1 MKHTMTV
8 LVVIAASGLH
18 ALSEGFA
25 YLDFNGPTR
34 LVFQADAVPTNGI
47 CRLTPAAQGKVGG
60 VWYGEQMDISEGFQS
75 TFQFQITDRA
85 VYGADGLA
93 FVLQVNR
100 TPSLGKPGWQ
110 MGFGGISNSVI
121 VKFDNYHWKDKVYQ
135 RYDEI
140 AVSTCGESGECDPD
154 TNAVASVTRDG
165 LFSDGK
171 IHTARV
177 EYADGQMSVFLDDF
191 RQPLLRTPLR
201 LPPAF
206 NLSGGTAWVG
216 FTAATGGDFQN
227 HDVLSWT
234 FVGGHPANEQ
244 MTRATRVNGAPEVPA
259 QRLLQLVPQDSQAS
273 SAQPAPIATHQ
284 RGPILLAFPQ
294 TGVESWRIEA
304 STNMVDWA
312 AITNISLYFSDPES
326 SNFNHRFYR
335 ILQQ

>member
-1 MKHTMTV
+1 MAF
-8 LVVIAASGLH
+8 LVVLAASCLPT
-18 ALSEGFA
+18 LSEGFV

-34 LVFQADAVPTNGI
+34 LVFQADAIPTNGV
-47 CRLTPAAQGKVGG
+47 CRLTPATKDKVGG
-60 VWYGEQMDISEGFQS
+60 VWYGEQIDVSQGFQT
-75 TFQFQITDRA
+75 TFQFQITERG

-140 AVSTCGESGECDPD
+140 AVSVCGDSGDCDPD
-154 TNAVASVTRDG
+154 SNAVASVTRTD

-177 EYADGQMSVFLDDF
+177 EYADGQMSIFLDDF
-191 RQPLLRTPLR
+191 RQPMLRTPLL

-206 NLSGGTAWVG
+206 DLSGGTAWVG

-234 FVGGHPANEQ
+234 FVGGVPANEQ
-244 MTRATRVNGAPEVPA
+244 MTRAARDNGAPGGPT
-259 QRLLQLVPQDSQAS
+259 QRLLQLVPQDSQA
-273 SAQPAPIATHQ
+273 AQPIATVQ
-284 RGPILLAFPQ
+284 SGPILLALPQ
-294 TGVESWRIEA
+294 TAVGSWRIEA
-304 STNMVDWA
+304 STNLVDWTA
-312 AITNISLYFSDPES
+312 TTNISLYSLGP
-326 SNFNHRFYR
+326 
-335 ILQQ
+335 